1 MRKPKYPRG
10 VTKRGMSLV
19 VSFALADGTIERRT
33 IGPLSVTTIEE
44 AKRKQLNFKE
54 QVRLGT
60 YEKVKPAPLPS
71 PAKPVYTVADLW
83 EPYIVSYRNNEGRD
97 EDRLK
102 IAWEHLKTFKL
113 ADGSTTLGTVPVGDV
128 TTALV
133 GEYIAARKAAGMKA
147 GTINR
152 ETATLRAMMNHGA
165 KITPPMV
172 ERMPTFPKR
181 LKESA
186 PRKGFTTDAEYTVL
200 AANAKQP
207 WLRALLAV
215 GYTYGFRKGELLM
228 LRVEQVDLLN
238 REIGLGHNTKTGEP
252 RLVSM
257 TAEVYELMR
266 VSVRGKNPNDYV
278 FTREDGSR
286 VVDFRE
292 DWYTLCVE
300 SKLGRYVSAKRKNGK
315 DYKRYEGLNVHDLR
329 RSAIRA
335 MVRAGIPERV
345 CMDISGHA
353 TRSVFDRYNII
364 DKSDIVRASEQLE
377 QARKAAVAESKTDT
391 KLTHA
396 EYAHS

>member
-1 MRKPKYPRG
+1 
-10 VTKRGMSLV
+10 MSL
-19 VSFALADGTIERRT
+19 
-33 IGPLSVTTIEE
+33 
-44 AKRKQLNFKE
+44 
-54 QVRLGT
+54 
-60 YEKVKPAPLPS
+60 
-71 PAKPVYTVADLW
+71 
-83 EPYIVSYRNNEGRD
+83 
-97 EDRLK
+97 
-102 IAWEHLKTFKL
+102 HLF
-113 ADGSTTLGTVPVGDV
+113 
-128 TTALV
+128 V

-152 ETATLRAMMNHGA
+152 EIATLRAMMNHGA

-186 PRKGFTTDAEYTVL
+186 PRKGFTTDAEYAVL

-215 GYTYGFRKGELLM
+215 GYTYGFRKGELIS

-266 VSVRGKNPNDYV
+266 VCVRGKNPNDNV

-286 VVDFRE
+286 VVDFRD

-364 DKSDIVRASEQLE
+364 DKADIARASEQLE
-377 QARKAAVAESKTDT
+377 QASESCRFWSP
-391 KLTHA
+391 KLTTKTHTCGIRA
-396 EYAHS
+396 FLSFSEVVDSTAWGRSSVG

>member
-33 IGPLSVTTIEE
+33 IGPVSVTTIEE
-44 AKRKQLNFKE
+44 AERKRLNFKE

-60 YEKVKPAPLPS
+60 YERVKPAPLLS

-83 EPYIVSYRNNEGRD
+83 EPYIVSYRNDEGRD
-97 EDRLK
+97 EGRLT
-102 IAWEHLKTFKL
+102 IAWNHLKPTF
-113 ADGSTTLGTVPVGDV
+113 GTVRVEDL

-165 KITPPMV
+165 KITPPMI

-186 PRKGFTTDAEYTVL
+186 PRKGFTTDAEYTAL
-200 AANAKQP
+200 AANTKQP

-215 GYTYGFRKGELLM
+215 GYTYGFRKGELLS

-266 VSVRGKNPNDYV
+266 VCVRGKHPSDNV

-286 VVDFRE
+286 VVDFRD

-315 DYKRYEGLNVHDLR
+315 DYKRYEGLNCHDLR
-329 RSAIRA
+329 RSAVRN

-364 DKSDIVRASEQLE
+364 DKTDIVRASEQLE
-377 QARKAAVAESKTDT
+377 QSRKAALSVAKTDT